1 MRKAET
7 GEEREERR
15 RERREEARPP
25 SRTVEEEKELKNSS
39 PPSFCG
45 LSRQKESLLMASIAD
60 KNDSLSAERGRKRTG
75 TRGCDEREKHIQERG
90 RSIFGKMCFCTP
102 FGVPLRKSFDPL
114 SFSLSSFFLHSYKK
128 NRSTPSSTRP
138 RRGRSTATASPSSA
152 RRRAL
157 ARRRRRRSRERTR
170 GKTPGFFLSKTI

>member
-1 MRKAET
+1 
-7 GEEREERR
+7 
-15 RERREEARPP
+15 
-25 SRTVEEEKELKNSS
+25 
-39 PPSFCG
+39 
-45 LSRQKESLLMASIAD
+45 MASIAD

-128 NRSTPSSTRP
+128 KTGVLRAQQGPEEEGQRLPP
-138 RRGRSTATASPSSA
+138 RRVPQDAGRWQGVVEEEVEKERVEK
-152 RRRAL
+152 RRVF
-157 ARRRRRRSRERTR
+157 S
-170 GKTPGFFLSKTI
+170 

>member
-128 NRSTPSSTRP
+128 KQVYSELNKAQKRKVNGYRLAEFRKTQGVGKASS
-138 RRGRSTATASPSSA
+138 
-152 RRRAL
+152 
-157 ARRRRRRSRERTR
+157 
-170 GKTPGFFLSKTI
+170 KKK

>member
-25 SRTVEEEKELKNSS
+25 SRTLEEEKELKNSS

-90 RSIFGKMCFCTP
+90 WSIFGKMCFCTP

-114 SFSLSSFFLHSYKK
+114 SLCRISFSTLTKKKQEYSELNKAQKRKVNGYRLAEFRKTQGVGKASSKK
-128 NRSTPSSTRP
+128 
-138 RRGRSTATASPSSA
+138 
-152 RRRAL
+152 
-157 ARRRRRRSRERTR
+157 
-170 GKTPGFFLSKTI
+170 K